1 MDTTRR
7 AGWHKDL
14 NEDHSFHKIMSTHF
28 WVSNGDDDGHSVRS
42 NVALIFYSDAR
53 CQRHMAVND
62 LSDLMREHR
71 SSLMPWNNLIARIH
85 RIRLNWWQFLNRRQ
99 RLDCIL

>member
-14 NEDHSFHKIMSTHF
+14 YEDNSFHNIVSTHLG
-28 WVSNGDDDGHSVRS
+28 VSNGDDDRHSVRS

-53 CQRHMAVND
+53 CKRHMAVND

-71 SSLMPWNNLIARIH
+71 SSLMPRNNLIARVH
-85 RIRLNWWQFLNRRQ
+85 GIRLNWWQFLNRRQ
-99 RLDCIL
+99 RVNCIL